1 MARQFLSELKLRQGA
16 GAGSAYIA
24 VSFGVSGV
32 LTFAFQGLSTRFLGV
47 QGYAPLALLWSA
59 TFLTVQVLWIGATQ
73 TLGRYVAERE
83 AQGKDWRPVIASV
96 RRWQV
101 GLAGVFVLAALLAS
115 PALTEL
121 FGSVWLTVAFV
132 AAVLIYSPEYFRRG
146 IFNGHRQPLR
156 LGVQIMAESAGRV
169 LVAAVLLAVGWG
181 VFGPALAIVLAPLI
195 GVLAVRPTPVPPPE
209 REGEPFSTGHALQF
223 AAPVLAC
230 MAFAQALMNGGPIL
244 ADLIGGTRA
253 QVSLFAAALI
263 FTRIPQYVLS
273 PAIGALLP
281 RASRVLSTEGQ
292 AAFERF
298 ILKALGVVGLVG
310 VFMVGGTWLLG
321 GWGLRLFAG
330 EEFVVGRDVLVALA
344 AMAAFYLLSETV
356 SQGLFALGRGRLAAL
371 GWFCGLLASAA
382 CLATLGVGVVEK
394 VSYSLAVG
402 TFAAAAVQ
410 GSFYLSL
417 RRRARPRAP
426 VE

>member
-1 MARQFLSELKLRQGA
+1 MPNPFKARQGA

-32 LTFAFQGLSTRFLGV
+32 LTFAFQGLSTRLLGV

-59 TFLTVQVLWIGATQ
+59 TFLTVQVLWVGATQ

-83 AQGKDWRPVIASV
+83 AQGKDWNPVVSSV
-96 RRWQV
+96 RRWQI
-101 GLAGVFVLAALLAS
+101 GLVVVFVLGALLAS

-121 FGSVWLTVAFV
+121 FGNAWLTVAFIV
-132 AAVLIYSPEYFRRG
+132 AVLFYAPEYFRRG

-156 LGVQIMAESAGRV
+156 LGVQIVAESAGRV
-169 LVAAVLLAVGWG
+169 LVAAVLLVLGWG

-195 GVLAVRPTPVPPPE
+195 GVLAVRPAHVPPPT
-209 REGEPFSTGHALQF
+209 REGDPFSTGHALQF

-244 ADLIGGTRA
+244 ADVIGGTKS

-281 RASRVLSTEGQ
+281 RASRVLSTDGR

-298 ILKALGVVGLVG
+298 LLRVLGIVGLVG
-310 VFMVGGTWLLG
+310 ILMVGGTWLLG
-321 GWGLRLFAG
+321 GWGLRILAG
-330 EEFVVGRDVLVALA
+330 EEFVVERSVLVALA
-344 AMAAFYLLSETV
+344 AMAAFYLVSETV
-356 SQGLFALGRGRLAAL
+356 SQSLFALGCGRLAAL
-371 GWFCGLLASAA
+371 
-382 CLATLGVGVVEK
+382 
-394 VSYSLAVG
+394 
-402 TFAAAAVQ
+402 
-410 GSFYLSL
+410 
-417 RRRARPRAP
+417 
-426 VE
+426 

>member
-1 MARQFLSELKLRQGA
+1 MKFLSRSRVTQSA
-16 GAGSAYIA
+16 GAGSVYIA
-24 VSFGVSGV
+24 VSFGVSWV

-47 QGYAPLALLWSA
+47 QNYAPLALLWSA
-59 TFLTVQVLWIGATQ
+59 TFLTVQVLWVGATQ

-83 AQGKDWRPVIASV
+83 AKGEDWEPVVVSV
-96 RRWQV
+96 RRWQI
-101 GLAGVFVLAALLAS
+101 GLSGVFLLGALLAS
-115 PALTEL
+115 PALTNL

-132 AAVLIYSPEYFRRG
+132 AAVLLYAPEYFRRG
-146 IFNGHRQPLR
+146 VFNGHRQPLR
-156 LGVQIMAESAGRV
+156 LGVQIVAESAGRV
-169 LVAAVLLAVGWG
+169 LIAAVLLVVGWG
-181 VFGPALAIVLAPLI
+181 VFGPAIAIVLAPLI
-195 GVLAVRPTPVPPPE
+195 GVLAVRPARVPPPKG
-209 REGEPFSTGHALQF
+209 EGQPFSTGHALQF

-281 RASRVLSTEGQ
+281 RASRVLSTDGR

-298 ILKALGVVGLVG
+298 LLRALGVVGLVG
-310 VFMVGGTWLLG
+310 VLMVGGTWLLG

-330 EEFVVGRDVLVALA
+330 EEFVVERAVLVALA

-356 SQGLFALGRGRLAAL
+356 SQGLFALGRGRIAAL
-371 GWFCGLLASAA
+371 GWFVGLLASAV
-382 CLATLGVGVVEK
+382 CLVTLGVGVVER
-394 VSYSLAVG
+394 VSYSLALG
-402 TFAAAAVQ
+402 TLAATVMQ
-410 GSFYLSL
+410 TLLYLAS
-417 RRRARPRAP
+417 RGRADGTPR
-426 VE
+426 

>member
-1 MARQFLSELKLRQGA
+1 MLDLLKLRQGA

-24 VSFGVSGV
+24 IAFGVSGV
-32 LTFAFQGLSTRFLGV
+32 FTFAFQSISTHVLGKT
-47 QGYAPLALLWSA
+47 GFAPLALLWSA
-59 TFLTVQVLWIGATQ
+59 TFLTVQVLWVGATQ

-83 AQGKDWRPVIASV
+83 ARGEDWGPVVTSV
-96 RRWQV
+96 RRWQI
-101 GLAGVFVLAALLAS
+101 GLAVVFVLGALLAS
-115 PALTEL
+115 QALTNL

-132 AAVLIYSPEYFRRG
+132 AAVVLYSPEYFRRG

-156 LGVQIMAESAGRV
+156 LGVQIVAESAGRV
-169 LVAAVLLAVGWG
+169 LVAAVLLVVGWG
-181 VFGPALAIVLAPLI
+181 VFGPAVAIVLAPLI
-195 GVLAVRPTPVPPPE
+195 GVLAVRPAPVTPPE
-209 REGEPFSTGHALQF
+209 REGEPFSTGQALQF

-244 ADLIGGTRA
+244 ADLIGGTNV

-298 ILKALGVVGLVG
+298 VLRALGVVGLVG
-310 VFMVGGTWLLG
+310 VLMVGGTWLLG
-321 GWGLRLFAG
+321 GWGLKLFAG
-330 EEFVVGRDVLVALA
+330 DEFVVGRAVLVALA

-356 SQGLFALGRGRLAAL
+356 SQSLFALGRGRLAAL
-371 GWFCGLLASAA
+371 GWFAGLLASAA
-382 CLATLGVGVVEK
+382 CLATLGVGVVER
-394 VSYSLAVG
+394 VSYSLALG
-402 TFAAAAVQ
+402 TLVAAVAQ
-410 GSFYLSL
+410 AAFYLTV
-417 RRRARPRAP
+417 RRRSGGT
-426 VE
+426 V

>member
-1 MARQFLSELKLRQGA
+1 MKFLPGLRATHGA

-32 LTFAFQGLSTRFLGV
+32 LTFAFQSISTHVLGPT
-47 QGYAPLALLWSA
+47 GFAPLALLWSA

-83 AQGKDWRPVIASV
+83 AQGKDWGQVVASV
-96 RRWQV
+96 RRWQI
-101 GLAGVFVLAALLAS
+101 GLAVAFVIGALLIS
-115 PALTEL
+115 PALTNL
-121 FGSVWLTVAFV
+121 FGSAWLTVAFI
-132 AAVLIYSPEYFRRG
+132 AAVVLYSPEYFRRG

-156 LGVQIMAESAGRV
+156 LGVQIVAESAGRV
-169 LVAAVLLAVGWG
+169 LVAAVLLALGWG

-195 GVLAVRPTPVPPPE
+195 GVLAVRPAPVPPPE
-209 REGEPFSTGHALQF
+209 REGDPFSTGHALQF

-244 ADLIGGTRA
+244 ADLIGGTKS

-292 AAFERF
+292 ASFERF
-298 ILKALGVVGLVG
+298 VLRALGVVGLVG
-310 VFMVGGTWLLG
+310 VLMVGGTWLLG
-321 GWGLRLFAG
+321 EWGLRLFAG
-330 EEFVVGRDVLVALA
+330 EEFVVERTVLVALA
-344 AMAAFYLLSETV
+344 AMAAFYLLSETI
-356 SQGLFALGRGRLAAL
+356 SQGLFALGRGRLAAI
-371 GWFCGLLASAA
+371 GWFVGLLVSVA
-382 CLATLGVGVVEK
+382 CLAVLAVGVVEK
-394 VSYSLAVG
+394 VSYSLAAG
-402 TFAAAAVQ
+402 TFAAAAMQ
-410 GSFYLSL
+410 GILFLVL
-417 RRRARPRAP
+417 PRRA
-426 VE
+426 

>member
-1 MARQFLSELKLRQGA
+1 MAKLLSGFRAQQGA

-59 TFLTVQVLWIGATQ
+59 TFLTVQVLWVGATQ

-83 AQGKDWRPVIASV
+83 AQGKDWGPVVASV
-96 RRWQV
+96 RRWQI
-101 GLAGVFVLAALLAS
+101 GLAVVFVLGALLAS
-115 PALTEL
+115 PALTSL
-121 FGSVWLTVAFV
+121 FGNAWLTVAFI
-132 AAVLIYSPEYFRRG
+132 AAVVLYSPEYFRRG

-156 LGVQIMAESAGRV
+156 LGVQIVAESAGRV
-169 LVAAVLLAVGWG
+169 LIATVLLVLGWG

-195 GVLAVRPTPVPPPE
+195 GVLAVRPAPVPPPE
-209 REGEPFSTGHALQF
+209 REGEQFSTGHALQF

-292 AAFERF
+292 APFERF
-298 ILKALGVVGLVG
+298 VLRALGVVGLVG
-310 VFMVGGTWLLG
+310 VLMIGGTWLFG
-321 GWGLRLFAG
+321 EWGLRLFAG
-330 EEFVVGRDVLVALA
+330 EEFVVERAVLVALA
-344 AMAAFYLLSETV
+344 AMAAFYLFSETV

-371 GWFCGLLASAA
+371 GWFAGLLACAV
-382 CLATLGVGVVEK
+382 CLATLGVGVVER
-394 VSYSLAVG
+394 VSYSLALG
-402 TFAAAAVQ
+402 TFASAAVQ
-410 GSFYLSL
+410 GAFYLAL
-417 RRRARPRAP
+417 RRQL
-426 VE
+426 

>member
-1 MARQFLSELKLRQGA
+1 MKFLSRLRVTHSA

-24 VSFGVSGV
+24 VSFGVSGA
-32 LTFAFQGLSTRFLGV
+32 LTFAFQSVSTHVLGKT
-47 QGYAPLALLWSA
+47 GFAPLALVWSA
-59 TFLTVQVLWIGATQ
+59 TFLTVQVLWVGATQ

-83 AQGKDWRPVIASV
+83 ARGEDWRPIVVSV

-101 GLAGVFVLAALLAS
+101 GLSGVFVLGALLAS
-115 PALTEL
+115 PVLTNL
-121 FGSVWLTVAFV
+121 FGSVWLTV
-132 AAVLIYSPEYFRRG
+132 
-146 IFNGHRQPLR
+146 
-156 LGVQIMAESAGRV
+156 QIVAESAGRV
-169 LVAAVLLAVGWG
+169 LIAVVLLAVGWG

-195 GVLAVRPTPVPPPE
+195 GVLAVRPAHVPPPT
-209 REGEPFSTGHALQF
+209 REGQPFSTGHALQF

-230 MAFAQALMNGGPIL
+230 MAFAQTLMNGGPIL
-244 ADLIGGTRA
+244 ADVIGGTKS

-281 RASRVLSTEGQ
+281 RASRVLSTDGR

-298 ILKALGVVGLVG
+298 LLRVLGIVGLVG
-310 VFMVGGTWLLG
+310 ILMVGGTWLLG

-330 EEFVVGRDVLVALA
+330 EEFMVERSVLVALA

-356 SQGLFALGRGRLAAL
+356 SQSLFALGCGRLAAL
-371 GWFCGLLASAA
+371 GWFVGLLASAA
-382 CLATLGVGVVEK
+382 CLVTLGIGVVER

-402 TFAAAAVQ
+402 TFAAAVAQ
-410 GSFYLSL
+410 AALYLAL
-417 RRRARPRAP
+417 RRW
-426 VE
+426 

>member
-1 MARQFLSELKLRQGA
+1 MKFFSGPRVRQGA

-24 VSFGVSGV
+24 VSFGVAGV
-32 LTFAFQGLSTRFLGV
+32 LTFAFQSISTHVLGKT
-47 QGYAPLALLWSA
+47 GFAPLALLWSA
-59 TFLTVQVLWIGATQ
+59 TFLTVQVLWVGATQ

-83 AQGKDWRPVIASV
+83 AKGEDWGPVVVSV

-101 GLAGVFVLAALLAS
+101 GLSGVFVLGALLAS
-115 PALTEL
+115 PALTNL
-121 FGSVWLTVAFV
+121 FGGVWLTVAFV
-132 AAVLIYSPEYFRRG
+132 AAVLLYAQEYFRRG
-146 IFNGHRQPLR
+146 VFNGHRQPLR
-156 LGVQIMAESAGRV
+156 LGVQIVAESAGRV
-169 LVAAVLLAVGWG
+169 LIAAVLLAVGWG

-195 GVLAVRPTPVPPPE
+195 GVLAVRPARVPPPT
-209 REGEPFSTGHALQF
+209 REGQPFSTGQALQF
-223 AAPVLAC
+223 ASPVLAC

-244 ADLIGGTRA
+244 ADLIGGTRS

-281 RASRVLSTEGQ
+281 RASRVLSTDGR

-298 ILKALGVVGLVG
+298 LLRTLGVVGLVG
-310 VFMVGGTWLLG
+310 LLMVGGTWLLG

-330 EEFVVGRDVLVALA
+330 EEFVVERTVLVALA

-356 SQGLFALGRGRLAAL
+356 SQGLFVLGRGRLAAL
-371 GWFCGLLASAA
+371 GWFVGLLASAA
-382 CLATLGVGVVEK
+382 CLVTLGVGVVEK

-402 TFAAAAVQ
+402 TFAAAVAQAVL
-410 GSFYLSL
+410 YLAL
-417 RRRARPRAP
+417 RRRMDGTRR
-426 VE
+426 

>member
-1 MARQFLSELKLRQGA
+1 MLNPFKGRQGA
-16 GAGSAYIA
+16 GTGSAYIA

-32 LTFAFQGLSTRFLGV
+32 LTFAFQGLATRFLGV

-59 TFLTVQVLWIGATQ
+59 TFLTVQVLWVGATQ

-83 AQGKDWRPVIASV
+83 AQGNDWGPVVASV
-96 RRWQV
+96 RRWQI
-101 GLAGVFVLAALLAS
+101 GLAVVFVLGALLAS
-115 PALTEL
+115 PALTSL
-121 FGSVWLTVAFV
+121 FGNAWLTVAFI
-132 AAVLIYSPEYFRRG
+132 AAVVLYSPEYFRRG

-156 LGVQIMAESAGRV
+156 LGVQIVAESAGRV
-169 LVAAVLLAVGWG
+169 LVAAVLLVLGWG

-195 GVLAVRPTPVPPPE
+195 GVLAVRPAPVPPPE
-209 REGEPFSTGHALQF
+209 REGEQFSTGHALQF

-298 ILKALGVVGLVG
+298 VLRALGVVGLVG
-310 VFMVGGTWLLG
+310 VLMIGGTWLFG
-321 GWGLRLFAG
+321 EWGLRLFAG
-330 EEFVVGRDVLVALA
+330 EEFVVERVVLVALA

-371 GWFCGLLASAA
+371 GWFAGLLACAM
-382 CLATLGVGVVEK
+382 CLATLGIGVVER
-394 VSYSLAVG
+394 VSYSLALG
-402 TFAAAAVQ
+402 TFASATVQ
-410 GSFYLSL
+410 GVFYLAL
-417 RRRARPRAP
+417 HRRS
-426 VE
+426 

>member
-1 MARQFLSELKLRQGA
+1 MKFLSGLTVRQGV

-24 VSFGVSGV
+24 ASFGVAGV
-32 LTFAFQGLSTRFLGV
+32 LTFAFQSISTHILGKT
-47 QGYAPLALLWSA
+47 GFAPLALLWSA
-59 TFLTVQVLWIGATQ
+59 TFLTVQVLWVGATQ

-83 AQGKDWRPVIASV
+83 AQGNDWNPVVSSV
-96 RRWQV
+96 RRWQI
-101 GLAGVFVLAALLAS
+101 GLVAVFVLGALLAS

-121 FGSVWLTVAFV
+121 FGNTWLTVAFIV
-132 AAVLIYSPEYFRRG
+132 
-146 IFNGHRQPLR
+146 
-156 LGVQIMAESAGRV
+156 AESAGRV
-169 LVAAVLLAVGWG
+169 LVAAVLLTVGWG

-195 GVLAVRPTPVPPPE
+195 GVLAVRPAPVPPPV
-209 REGEPFSTGHALQF
+209 RVGAPFSTGHALQF

-230 MAFAQALMNGGPIL
+230 MTFAQALMNGGPIL
-244 ADLIGGTRA
+244 ADLIGGTKP

-298 ILKALGVVGLVG
+298 VLKALGVVGLVG
-310 VFMVGGTWLLG
+310 VLMVGGTLLLG

-330 EEFVVGRDVLVALA
+330 NEFVVERVVLVALA

-356 SQGLFALGRGRLAAL
+356 SQGLFALGHGRLAAL
-371 GWFCGLLASAA
+371 GWFAGLLACAV
-382 CLATLGVGVVEK
+382 CLATLRVGVVER
-394 VSYSLAVG
+394 VSYSLALG
-402 TFAAAAVQ
+402 TFASAAVQ
-410 GSFYLSL
+410 GIFYLAL
-417 RRRARPRAP
+417 RRRP
-426 VE
+426 